1 MPSSRDSRPTPNRI
15 REVRKQRGMTMQEL
29 GEKAGMHYTTVAK
42 IERSQRGLKLNYLA
56 AIAAALGVKPIDL
69 IGGAPDVMPIR
80 MVPLVGKIAAGNW
93 SEAIEDPIGTVPAP
107 VGGPNAFAL
116 RPDGDSMDLIVGP
129 DSYIVVD
136 PDEFELRDGKVYA
149 MKNGDG
155 ETTFKRFRA
164 EPPRL
169 EPCSSN
175 PEHKPIPFGREPLTT
190 IGRVVWQG
198 SEL

>member
-1 MPSSRDSRPTPNRI
+1 
-15 REVRKQRGMTMQEL
+15 MTMQEL

-42 IERSQRGLKLNYLA
+42 LERSQRGLKLGYLA
-56 AIAAALGVKPIDL
+56 SIAAALGVRPGDL
-69 IGGAPDVMPIR
+69 LGEATSVLPMR
-80 MVPLVGKIAAGNW
+80 MVPLVGRIAAGNW
-93 SEAIEDPIGTVPAP
+93 AEAVEDAQGMVPAP

-129 DSYIVVD
+129 DAYIVVD
-136 PDEFELRDGKVYA
+136 PDDFELRDGRVFA

-155 ETTFKRFRA
+155 ETTFKKFRM

-175 PEHKPIPFGREPLTT
+175 PAHKPIPLGREPLTT
-190 IGRVVWQG
+190 IGRVIWQG